1 MKILIH
7 AGIHRTGTSSLQRF
21 LHQNREILAR
31 HNITYPG
38 TEIHHQKTAWAL
50 KRNPS
55 DYKVINQLLENHGD
69 SKLCVLSG
77 EDFCIHTDLSWLA
90 ELASKHDVHALFY
103 LRRQDHWVMS
113 WYNQHIKWPFD
124 RAKSRMSKD
133 EFLASIDDFYW
144 LDFHTMLLR
153 WSTLIG
159 KDKLSVAVIEPGQVE
174 DVTSDFVQR
183 AGLPSAELMPIE
195 RRDNDSLPV
204 HVLEVARQLGLFE
217 LPPKARIR
225 VISAL
230 TRGLSDKACPERT
243 ILSPEER
250 TKILLKF
257 EHSNRNVAKEFL
269 SRDILFH
276 EPPPAAGEPYFRF
289 PEMSKEEFVA
299 GWIKPVIQVLAKTR
313 P

>member
-21 LHQNREILAR
+21 LQQNREILAR
-31 HNITYPG
+31 HKIAYPG

-69 SKLCVLSG
+69 SKLCILSG

-124 RAKSRMSKD
+124 RSKSRMSKD

-144 LDFHTMLLR
+144 LDFHVMLTR
-153 WSTLIG
+153 WCDVIG

-217 LPPKARIR
+217 LPPKTRSRITL
-225 VISAL
+225 AL
-230 TRGLSDKACPERT
+230 CKSLADKASPART
-243 ILSPEER
+243 IFSPTER
-250 TKILLKF
+250 STMLEKFDSSNQLVATKFIG
-257 EHSNRNVAKEFL
+257 RKE
-269 SRDILFH
+269 LFH
-276 EPPPAAGEPYFRF
+276 EPIPALNDPYYTPPKLTTEILMRDWVQPIIHA
-289 PEMSKEEFVA
+289 
-299 GWIKPVIQVLAKTR
+299 LAKA
-313 P
+313 